1 MVCFGSLVRNS
12 VGASDQ
18 VGVKEWQPGVK
29 NCAVTRQEVTVH
41 SDAVMV
47 SVSPFFSFSESHNFS
62 VCWPNKSQRLT
73 V

>member
-1 MVCFGSLVRNS
+1 MVCLGSLVRNS

-47 SVSPFFSFSESHNFS
+47 SVSPFVFSHFLGHFISASAGPKSLS
-62 VCWPNKSQRLT
+62 V
-73 V
+73 

>member
-1 MVCFGSLVRNS
+1 MVCLGSLVRNS

-47 SVSPFFSFSESHNFS
+47 SVSPFFLIF
-62 VCWPNKSQRLT
+62 
-73 V
+73 